1 MLSLARAWA
10 RWALKVLF
18 PTPPFPDNTRIL
30 CLTVDNF
37 SPISAIAGIK
47 KWTDLWLQSINFPS
61 QCEWNNHFGLKV
73 TPSVQPVVCVSVVY
87 LLPGSG
93 ALVAPEAHSFWLGQ
107 PWHDDDFPAWS
118 LVVPGQ
124 SNRGEQN
131 YWSIQEFLV
140 VFFSIRNWKC
150 LSSNTL
156 DKMTALVIFLNK

>member
-1 MLSLARAWA
+1 MSQVSTEGALSYSSFSRQYKDLVFDCWQ
-10 RWALKVLF
+10 LF
-18 PTPPFPDNTRIL
+18 SDL
-30 CLTVDNF
+30 CYSWN
-37 SPISAIAGIK
+37 K
-47 KWTDLWLQSINFPS
+47 KNEQRGWQMTDLWLQSINFPS

-140 VFFSIRNWKC
+140 GFFSIRNWKC
-150 LSSNTL
+150 LSNNTL